1 MLAVMARVLLVF
13 GGRSAEH
20 EISCVSAVAILE
32 ALTGAGHD
40 VVPVGID
47 RSGGWH
53 LADPRSDPLIASG
66 PELSFSLPGGTISAS
81 APIPF
86 DVVFPVLHGP
96 FGEDGTI
103 QGMFD
108 MAGVRYVGC
117 GVLASAVA
125 MDKDVA
131 KRLFGAAGIPTPDY
145 RVIHGAHDAATAEEV
160 GYPLFVKPAAMGS
173 SLGVSRVTEP
183 AALPAAIETAFG
195 FSDKVIVEEAVAGR
209 EIEVAVLEGPRTSVP
224 GEIVIEG
231 DWYDFDAKYT
241 DAASEFVAPADL
253 TDAESAQVQAM
264 AATAFTA
271 LGCRGLARVDFL
283 FEPGGRGFL
292 INEVNTMPGF
302 TPISGFPKM
311 WIAAGMSYAE
321 LCDELVQ
328 LALA

>member
-1 MLAVMARVLLVF
+1 M
-13 GGRSAEH
+13 
-20 EISCVSAVAILE
+20 
-32 ALTGAGHD
+32 
-40 VVPVGID
+40 
-47 RSGGWH
+47 
-53 LADPRSDPLIASG
+53 
-66 PELSFSLPGGTISAS
+66 
-81 APIPF
+81 
-86 DVVFPVLHGP
+86 LHGP

-125 MDKDVA
+125 MDKDIA
-131 KRLFGAAGIPTPDY
+131 KRLFGSAGIPTADY
-145 RVIHGAHDAATAEEV
+145 RVIHTAQDAAIAEEL
-160 GYPLFVKPAAMGS
+160 GYPLFVKPATMGS
-173 SLGVSRVTEP
+173 SLGVSRVNDP
-183 AALPAAIETAFG
+183 GALLGAIETAFG

-224 GEIVIEG
+224 GEILVEG

-241 DAASEFVAPADL
+241 DDTSEFVAPADL
-253 TDAESAQVQAM
+253 AEAESAEVRAM

-283 FEPGGRGFL
+283 YEEGGRGFL

-311 WIAAGMSYAE
+311 WMATGMSYGE

>member
-1 MLAVMARVLLVF
+1 MLAAMARVLLVF

-20 EISCVSAVAILE
+20 EISCISAVAILE
-32 ALTGAGHD
+32 ALAGAGHE

-53 LADPRSDPLIASG
+53 LADGRSDPLVADG
-66 PELSFSLPGGTISAS
+66 PELLFSLPGGTISAS
-81 APIPF
+81 APIGF

-108 MAGVRYVGC
+108 MAGIRYVGC

-131 KRLFGAAGIPTPDY
+131 KRLFAAAGIPTADY
-145 RVIHGAHDAATAEEV
+145 RVIRSAQDVATAEAV

-173 SLGVSRVTEP
+173 SLGVSRVNEP
-183 AALPAAIETAFG
+183 PELRAALDLAFG
-195 FSDKVIVEEAVAGR
+195 FSDKVIAEEAITGR

-231 DWYDFDAKYT
+231 DWYDYDAKYT
-241 DAASEFVAPADL
+241 DATSEFVAPADL
-253 TDAESAQVQAM
+253 TEAESTEVRAM

-283 FEPGGRGFL
+283 YETGGRGFL

-311 WIAAGMSYAE
+311 WIATGMTYSE
-321 LCDELVQ
+321 LCDELVR
-328 LALA
+328 LAVA